1 MSMKKLLA
9 FIFIC
14 SIQINISQTSNKV
27 TAQIIGQSSNKNF
40 ENILIKTS
48 AECKCE
54 DYNFETGLEL
64 ERLTFNNIRINNS
77 EYYKLKEDVKAVVL
91 NKIIEMQDNP
101 NRIFSN
107 VKMEVELEK
116 NSKIKKKTVSIKGDK
131 NISNLSFIYFNPFFH
146 FNNKVKSFKFV
157 IDNKTN
163 FRTNYEVYIPVLS
176 KKMEFIVNRKIQ
188 SKFGSVEYGFKL

>member
-1 MSMKKLLA
+1 MKKLLA

-14 SIQINISQTSNKV
+14 SIQINVSQTPNRI
-27 TAQIIGQSSNKNF
+27 TAQIIGLSSNPDF
-40 ENILIKTS
+40 ENILIKTT

-101 NRIFSN
+101 NRIFTN
-107 VKMEVELEK
+107 VKMEVVLEK
-116 NSKIKKKTVSIKGDK
+116 NGKIKKKTVSIKADK
-131 NISNLSFIYFNPFFH
+131 NISNLNFIYFNPFFH

-163 FRTNYEVYIPVLS
+163 FRANYEVFIPVLS

-188 SKFGSVEYGFKL
+188 SKFGSVEYDFKL

>member
-1 MSMKKLLA
+1 MKKLLA

-14 SIQINISQTSNKV
+14 SIQINVSQTPNRI
-27 TAQIIGQSSNKNF
+27 TAQIIGASNNPDF
-40 ENILIKTS
+40 ENVLIKTS

-64 ERLTFNNIRINNS
+64 ERLTFDNIRINNS

-101 NRIFSN
+101 NRIFAN

-116 NSKIKKKTVSIKGDK
+116 NGKIKKKTVSIKADK
-131 NISNLSFIYFNPFFH
+131 KISNLNFIYFNPFFH

-163 FRTNYEVYIPVLS
+163 FRTNYEVLIPILS

-188 SKFGSVEYGFKL
+188 SKFGSVTFDFKL

>member
-1 MSMKKLLA
+1 MKKLLA

-27 TAQIIGQSSNKNF
+27 TAQIIGQSSNTDCKNV
-40 ENILIKTS
+40 LIKTT

-64 ERLTFNNIRINNS
+64 ERLTFHNIRINNS

-116 NSKIKKKTVSIKGDK
+116 NGKIKKKTVSIKGDK

-157 IDNKTN
+157 INNKTN
-163 FRTNYEVYIPVLS
+163 FRTNYEVYIPVMS
-176 KKMEFIVNRKIQ
+176 EKMEFIVNRKIQ
-188 SKFGSVEYGFKL
+188 SKFGSVEYDFKL

>member
-1 MSMKKLLA
+1 MKKLLA

-14 SIQINISQTSNKV
+14 SIQINVSQTPNRI
-27 TAQIIGQSSNKNF
+27 TAQIIGASNNPDF
-40 ENILIKTS
+40 ENVLIKTS

-101 NRIFSN
+101 NRIFAN

-116 NSKIKKKTVSIKGDK
+116 NGKIKKKTVSIKADN
-131 NISNLSFIYFNPFFH
+131 NISNLNFIYFNPFFH

-163 FRTNYEVYIPVLS
+163 FRTNYEVLIPVLS

-188 SKFGSVEYGFKL
+188 SKFGSVEYDFKL

>member
-1 MSMKKLLA
+1 MKKLLA

-14 SIQINISQTSNKV
+14 SIQINVSQTSNKV
-27 TAQIIGQSSNKNF
+27 TAQIIGQSSNKNL
-40 ENILIKTS
+40 ENILIKTT

-101 NRIFSN
+101 NRIFAN

-116 NSKIKKKTVSIKGDK
+116 NGKIKKKTVSIKADK
-131 NISNLSFIYFNPFFH
+131 NISNLNFIYFNPFFH
-146 FNNKVKSFKFV
+146 FNNKVKSFKYV
-157 IDNKTN
+157 IDDKTN
-163 FRTNYEVYIPVLS
+163 FRTNYEVLIPVLS

-188 SKFGSVEYGFKL
+188 SKFGSVEYDFKL

>member
-1 MSMKKLLA
+1 MKKLLA

-14 SIQINISQTSNKV
+14 SIQINVSQAPNRI
-27 TAQIIGQSSNKNF
+27 TAQIIGLSSNPDF
-40 ENILIKTS
+40 ENVLIKTS

-101 NRIFSN
+101 NRIFAN
-107 VKMEVELEK
+107 VRMEVELEK
-116 NSKIKKKTVSIKGDK
+116 NGKIKKKTVSIKADK
-131 NISNLSFIYFNPFFH
+131 NISNLNFIYFNPFFH

-163 FRTNYEVYIPVLS
+163 FRTNYEVLIPVLS

-188 SKFGSVEYGFKL
+188 SKFGSVEYDFKL

>member
-1 MSMKKLLA
+1 MKKLLA

-14 SIQINISQTSNKV
+14 SIQINVSQTSNKV
-27 TAQIIGQSSNKNF
+27 TAQIIGVSSNPDF
-40 ENILIKTS
+40 ENVLIKTS

-77 EYYKLKEDVKAVVL
+77 EYYQLKEDVKAVVL
-91 NKIIEMQDNP
+91 NKIIEIQDNP
-101 NRIFSN
+101 NRIFAN
-107 VKMEVELEK
+107 IKMEVELEK
-116 NSKIKKKTVSIKGDK
+116 NGKNKKKTVSIKADK
-131 NISNLSFIYFNPFFH
+131 NISNLNFIYFNPFFH

-163 FRTNYEVYIPVLS
+163 FRANYEVLIPVLS

-188 SKFGSVEYGFKL
+188 SKFESVEYDFKL

>member
-1 MSMKKLLA
+1 MKKLLA

-14 SIQINISQTSNKV
+14 SFQINVSQTSNKI

-40 ENILIKTS
+40 ENILIKTI

-91 NKIIEMQDNP
+91 NKIIEIQDNP

-116 NSKIKKKTVSIKGDK
+116 NGKIKKKIVSIKGDK
-131 NISNLSFIYFNPFFH
+131 NISNLNFIYFNPFFH
-146 FNNKVKSFKFV
+146 FNNKVESFKFV

-163 FRTNYEVYIPVLS
+163 FRTNYEVYIPVMS

>member
-1 MSMKKLLA
+1 MKKLLA

-14 SIQINISQTSNKV
+14 SIQINLSQTSNKV
-27 TAQIIGQSSNKNF
+27 TAQIIGVSSNPDF
-40 ENILIKTS
+40 ENVLIKTS
-48 AECKCE
+48 TECKCE

-101 NRIFSN
+101 NRIFAN

-116 NSKIKKKTVSIKGDK
+116 NGKIKKKTVSIKADK
-131 NISNLSFIYFNPFFH
+131 NISNLNFIYFNPFFH

-163 FRTNYEVYIPVLS
+163 FRTNYEVLIPVLS

-188 SKFGSVEYGFKL
+188 SKFGSVEYDFKL

>member
-1 MSMKKLLA
+1 MKKLLA

-14 SIQINISQTSNKV
+14 SIQINVSQTPNRI
-27 TAQIIGQSSNKNF
+27 TAQIIGASNNPDF
-40 ENILIKTS
+40 ENVLIKTS

-101 NRIFSN
+101 NRIFAN

-116 NSKIKKKTVSIKGDK
+116 NGKIKKKTVSIKADK
-131 NISNLSFIYFNPFFH
+131 NISNLNFIYFNPFFH

-163 FRTNYEVYIPVLS
+163 FRTNYEVLIPVLS

-188 SKFGSVEYGFKL
+188 SRFGVVEYDFKL

>member
-1 MSMKKLLA
+1 MKKLLA

-64 ERLTFNNIRINNS
+64 ERLNFNNIRINNS

-101 NRIFSN
+101 DRIFSN

-116 NSKIKKKTVSIKGDK
+116 NGKIKKKTVSIKGDK
-131 NISNLSFIYFNPFFH
+131 NISNLNFIYFNPFFH

>member
-1 MSMKKLLA
+1 MKKLLA
-9 FIFIC
+9 FIFIF
-14 SIQINISQTSNKV
+14 SIQINVSQTPNRI
-27 TAQIIGQSSNKNF
+27 TAQIIGASNNPDF
-40 ENILIKTS
+40 ENVLIKTS

-91 NKIIEMQDNP
+91 NKIIEIQENP
-101 NRIFSN
+101 VRIFAN

-116 NSKIKKKTVSIKGDK
+116 NGKIKKKTVSIKADN
-131 NISNLSFIYFNPFFH
+131 NISNLNFIYFNPFFH

-163 FRTNYEVYIPVLS
+163 FRTNYEVMIPVLS

-188 SKFGSVEYGFKL
+188 SKFGSVEYDFKL

>member
-1 MSMKKLLA
+1 MKKLLA

-14 SIQINISQTSNKV
+14 SIQINVSQTPNRI
-27 TAQIIGQSSNKNF
+27 TAQIIGASNNPDFKNV
-40 ENILIKTS
+40 LIKTS

-101 NRIFSN
+101 NRIFAN

-116 NSKIKKKTVSIKGDK
+116 NGKIKKKTVSIKADK
-131 NISNLSFIYFNPFFH
+131 NISNLNFIYFNPFFH

-163 FRTNYEVYIPVLS
+163 FRTNYEVLIPVLS

-188 SKFGSVEYGFKL
+188 SKFGSVEYDFKL

>member
-1 MSMKKLLA
+1 MKKLLA
-9 FIFIC
+9 IIFIC
-14 SIQINISQTSNKV
+14 SIQINVSQTSNKV
-27 TAQIIGQSSNKNF
+27 TAQIIGVSSNPDF

-101 NRIFSN
+101 NRIFTN
-107 VKMEVELEK
+107 VKMEVVLEK
-116 NSKIKKKTVSIKGDK
+116 NGKIKKKTVSIKADK
-131 NISNLSFIYFNPFFH
+131 NISNLNFIYFNPFFH

-163 FRTNYEVYIPVLS
+163 FRANYEVFIPVLS
-176 KKMEFIVNRKIQ
+176 KKMEFIVNRKI
-188 SKFGSVEYGFKL
+188 KNEYGSVEYNFEL

>member
-1 MSMKKLLA
+1 MA

-14 SIQINISQTSNKV
+14 SIQINVSQTSNKV
-27 TAQIIGQSSNKNF
+27 TAQIIGLSSNKNF
-40 ENILIKTS
+40 ENVLIKTT

-101 NRIFSN
+101 NRIFAN

-116 NSKIKKKTVSIKGDK
+116 NGKIKKKTVSIKGDK
-131 NISNLSFIYFNPFFH
+131 NISNLNFIFFNPFFH
-146 FNNKVKSFKFV
+146 FNNKVKSFKFI

-163 FRTNYEVYIPVLS
+163 FRTNYEVYIPILS

-188 SKFGSVEYGFKL
+188 SIFGSVLYYFKL

>member
-1 MSMKKLLA
+1 MKKLMA

-14 SIQINISQTSNKV
+14 SIQINVSQTSNKV
-27 TAQIIGQSSNKNF
+27 TAQIIGLSSNKNF
-40 ENILIKTS
+40 ENVLIKTT

-101 NRIFSN
+101 NRIFAN
-107 VKMEVELEK
+107 VKMELELEK
-116 NSKIKKKTVSIKGDK
+116 NGKIKKKTVSIKGDK
-131 NISNLSFIYFNPFFH
+131 NISNLNFIFFNPFFH
-146 FNNKVKSFKFV
+146 FNNKVKSFKFI

-163 FRTNYEVYIPVLS
+163 FRTNYEVYIPILS

-188 SKFGSVEYGFKL
+188 SIFGSVLYYFKL

>member
-1 MSMKKLLA
+1 MKKLLA
-9 FIFIC
+9 FFFIC
-14 SIQINISQTSNKV
+14 TIQINFSQTSNKL
-27 TAQIIGQSSNKNF
+27 TAQIIGLSSNPDF
-40 ENILIKTS
+40 ENVLIKTS

-77 EYYKLKEDVKAVVL
+77 EYYTLKEDVKAVVL

-101 NRIFSN
+101 NRIFTN
-107 VKMEVELEK
+107 VKMEVVLEK
-116 NSKIKKKTVSIKGDK
+116 NGKIKKKTVSIKADK
-131 NISNLSFIYFNPFFH
+131 NISNLNFIYFNPFFH

-163 FRTNYEVYIPVLS
+163 FRANYEVFIPVLS
-176 KKMEFIVNRKIQ
+176 KKMEFIVNRKI
-188 SKFGSVEYGFKL
+188 KNEYGSVEYNFEL

>member
-1 MSMKKLLA
+1 MKKLLA

-14 SIQINISQTSNKV
+14 SLQINVSQTSNKV

-40 ENILIKTS
+40 ENILIKTI

-91 NKIIEMQDNP
+91 NKIIEIQDNP
-101 NRIFSN
+101 IRIFAN

-116 NSKIKKKTVSIKGDK
+116 NGKIKKKTVSIKGDK
-131 NISNLSFIYFNPFFH
+131 NISNLNFIYFNPFFH
-146 FNNKVKSFKFV
+146 FKDKVKSFKFV

-163 FRTNYEVYIPVLS
+163 FRTNYEIYIPVLS

>member
-1 MSMKKLLA
+1 MKKLLA

-14 SIQINISQTSNKV
+14 TIQINFSQTSNKV
-27 TAQIIGQSSNKNF
+27 TAQIIGVSSNPDF
-40 ENILIKTS
+40 ENVLIKTS

-101 NRIFSN
+101 NRIFAN

-116 NSKIKKKTVSIKGDK
+116 NGKIKKKTVSVKGDK
-131 NISNLSFIYFNPFFH
+131 NISNLNFIYFNPFFH

-163 FRTNYEVYIPVLS
+163 FRANYEVLIHVLS

-188 SKFGSVEYGFKL
+188 SKFESVEYDFKL

>member
-1 MSMKKLLA
+1 MKKLLA

-14 SIQINISQTSNKV
+14 TIQINFSQTSNKL
-27 TAQIIGQSSNKNF
+27 TAQIIGLSSNPDF
-40 ENILIKTS
+40 ENVLIKTS
-48 AECKCE
+48 VECKCE

-101 NRIFSN
+101 NRIFAN

-116 NSKIKKKTVSIKGDK
+116 NGKIKKKTVSIKADK
-131 NISNLSFIYFNPFFH
+131 NISNLNFIYFNPFFH

-157 IDNKTN
+157 IDSKTN
-163 FRTNYEVYIPVLS
+163 FRANYEVLIPVLS

-188 SKFGSVEYGFKL
+188 SKFGSVEYDFKL

>member
-1 MSMKKLLA
+1 MKKLMA

-14 SIQINISQTSNKV
+14 SIQINVSQTSNKV
-27 TAQIIGQSSNKNF
+27 TAQIIGLSSNKNF
-40 ENILIKTS
+40 ENVLIKTT

-101 NRIFSN
+101 NRIFAN

-116 NSKIKKKTVSIKGDK
+116 NGKIKKKTVSIKGDK
-131 NISNLSFIYFNPFFH
+131 NISNLNFIFFNPFFH
-146 FNNKVKSFKFV
+146 FNNKVKSFKFI

-163 FRTNYEVYIPVLS
+163 FRTNYEVYIPILS

-188 SKFGSVEYGFKL
+188 SIFGSVLYYFKL

>member
-1 MSMKKLLA
+1 MKKLLA
-9 FIFIC
+9 IIFIC
-14 SIQINISQTSNKV
+14 SIQINVSQTSNKV
-27 TAQIIGQSSNKNF
+27 TAQIIGQSSNKNL
-40 ENILIKTS
+40 ENILIKTT

-77 EYYKLKEDVKAVVL
+77 EYYTLKEDVKAVVL

-101 NRIFSN
+101 NRIFTN
-107 VKMEVELEK
+107 VKMEVVLEK
-116 NSKIKKKTVSIKGDK
+116 NGKIKKKTVSIKADK
-131 NISNLSFIYFNPFFH
+131 NISNLNFIYFNPFFH

-163 FRTNYEVYIPVLS
+163 FRANYEVFIPVLS
-176 KKMEFIVNRKIQ
+176 KKMEFIVNRKI
-188 SKFGSVEYGFKL
+188 KNEYGSVEYNFEL

>member
-1 MSMKKLLA
+1 MKKLLA

-14 SIQINISQTSNKV
+14 SIQINVSQTFNKV

-40 ENILIKTS
+40 ENILIKTIS
-48 AECKCE
+48 ECKCE

-64 ERLTFNNIRINNS
+64 ERLAFNNIRINNS
-77 EYYKLKEDVKAVVL
+77 EYYKLKEDVKAVAL

-101 NRIFSN
+101 NRIFAN

-116 NSKIKKKTVSIKGDK
+116 NGKIKKKTISVKGDK
-131 NISNLSFIYFNPFFH
+131 NISNLNFIYFNPFFH

-163 FRTNYEVYIPVLS
+163 FRTNYEVYIPVIS

>member
-1 MSMKKLLA
+1 MKKLLA
-9 FIFIC
+9 FFFIC
-14 SIQINISQTSNKV
+14 TIQINFSQTSNKL
-27 TAQIIGQSSNKNF
+27 TAQIIGLSSNPDF
-40 ENILIKTS
+40 ENVLIKTS

-77 EYYKLKEDVKAVVL
+77 EYYTLKEDVKAVVL

-101 NRIFSN
+101 NRIFTN
-107 VKMEVELEK
+107 VKMEVVLEK
-116 NSKIKKKTVSIKGDK
+116 NGKIKKKTVSIKADK
-131 NISNLSFIYFNPFFH
+131 NISNLNFIYFNPFFH

-163 FRTNYEVYIPVLS
+163 FRANYEVFIPVLS

-188 SKFGSVEYGFKL
+188 SKFGSIEYDFKL

>member
-1 MSMKKLLA
+1 MKKLLA

-14 SIQINISQTSNKV
+14 TIQINFSQTSNKL
-27 TAQIIGQSSNKNF
+27 TAQIIGASNNPDF
-40 ENILIKTS
+40 ENVLIKTS

-101 NRIFSN
+101 NRIFAN

-116 NSKIKKKTVSIKGDK
+116 NGKIKKKTVSIKADK
-131 NISNLSFIYFNPFFH
+131 NISNLNFIYFNPFFH

-163 FRTNYEVYIPVLS
+163 FRANYEVLIPVLS

-188 SKFGSVEYGFKL
+188 SRFGVVEYDFKL

>member
-1 MSMKKLLA
+1 MKKLLA

-14 SIQINISQTSNKV
+14 TIQINFSQTSNKL
-27 TAQIIGQSSNKNF
+27 TAQIIGVSSNPDF
-40 ENILIKTS
+40 ENVLIKTS

-64 ERLTFNNIRINNS
+64 ERLTFNNIQINNS

-101 NRIFSN
+101 NRIFAN

-116 NSKIKKKTVSIKGDK
+116 NGKIKKKTVSIKADK
-131 NISNLSFIYFNPFFH
+131 NISNLNFIYFNPFFH
-146 FNNKVKSFKFV
+146 FNNKVNSFKFV
-157 IDNKTN
+157 IDSKTN
-163 FRTNYEVYIPVLS
+163 FRANYEVLIPVLS

-188 SKFGSVEYGFKL
+188 SKFGSVEYDFKL

>member
-1 MSMKKLLA
+1 MKKLLA

-14 SIQINISQTSNKV
+14 FVQINVSQTSNKV
-27 TAQIIGQSSNKNF
+27 TAQIIGQSNNKNF
-40 ENILIKTS
+40 ENILIKTI

-91 NKIIEMQDNP
+91 NKIIEIQDNP
-101 NRIFSN
+101 IRIFAN

-116 NSKIKKKTVSIKGDK
+116 NGKIKKKTVSIKGDK
-131 NISNLSFIYFNPFFH
+131 NISNLNFIYFNPFFH
-146 FNNKVKSFKFV
+146 FNNKVESFKFV

-163 FRTNYEVYIPVLS
+163 FRTNYEVYIPVMS

-188 SKFGSVEYGFKL
+188 SKFGSVEYDFKL

>member
-1 MSMKKLLA
+1 MKKLLA

-14 SIQINISQTSNKV
+14 SIQINVSQTSNKV
-27 TAQIIGQSSNKNF
+27 TAQIIGQSSNKNL
-40 ENILIKTS
+40 ENILIKTT

-101 NRIFSN
+101 NRIFTN
-107 VKMEVELEK
+107 VKMEVVLEK
-116 NSKIKKKTVSIKGDK
+116 NGKIKKKTVSIKADK
-131 NISNLSFIYFNPFFH
+131 NISNLNFIYFNPFFH

-163 FRTNYEVYIPVLS
+163 FRTNYEVLIPVLS

-188 SKFGSVEYGFKL
+188 SKFGSVEYNFRL

>member
-1 MSMKKLLA
+1 MKKLLA

-14 SIQINISQTSNKV
+14 SLQINVSQTSNKV
-27 TAQIIGQSSNKNF
+27 TAQIIGFSSNKNF

-48 AECKCE
+48 AKCKCE

-91 NKIIEMQDNP
+91 NKIIELQDNP
-101 NRIFSN
+101 NRIFAN

-116 NSKIKKKTVSIKGDK
+116 NGKIKKKTVSIKADK
-131 NISNLSFIYFNPFFH
+131 NISNLNFIYFNPFFH

-163 FRTNYEVYIPVLS
+163 FRTNYEIYIPVMS
-176 KKMEFIVNRKIQ
+176 EKMEFIVNRKIQ
-188 SKFGSVEYGFKL
+188 SKFGNVEYDFKL

>member
-1 MSMKKLLA
+1 MKKLLA

-40 ENILIKTS
+40 KNILIKTS

-101 NRIFSN
+101 NRIFAN

-116 NSKIKKKTVSIKGDK
+116 NGKIKKKTVSVKADK
-131 NISNLSFIYFNPFFH
+131 NISNLNFIYFNPFFH

-163 FRTNYEVYIPVLS
+163 FRTNYEVYIPVMS

-188 SKFGSVEYGFKL
+188 SKFGSVEYDFKL

>member
-1 MSMKKLLA
+1 MKKLLA
-9 FIFIC
+9 FIFIF
-14 SIQINISQTSNKV
+14 SIQINVSQTFNKV

-40 ENILIKTS
+40 ENILIKTIS
-48 AECKCE
+48 ECKCE

-64 ERLTFNNIRINNS
+64 ERLAFNNIRINNS

-91 NKIIEMQDNP
+91 KKIIEMQDNP
-101 NRIFSN
+101 NRIFAN

-116 NSKIKKKTVSIKGDK
+116 NGKIKNKTVSIKADK
-131 NISNLSFIYFNPFFH
+131 NISNLNFIYFNPFFH
-146 FNNKVKSFKFV
+146 YNNKVKSFKFV

-163 FRTNYEVYIPVLS
+163 FRTNYEVYIPVMS

-188 SKFGSVEYGFKL
+188 SKFGSVEYDFKL

>member
-1 MSMKKLLA
+1 MKKLLA

-14 SIQINISQTSNKV
+14 SIQINVSQTSNRI
-27 TAQIIGQSSNKNF
+27 TAQIIGASNNPDF
-40 ENILIKTS
+40 ENVLIKTS

-101 NRIFSN
+101 SRIFAN

-116 NSKIKKKTVSIKGDK
+116 NGKIKKKTVSIKADK
-131 NISNLSFIYFNPFFH
+131 NISNLNFIYFNPFFH

-157 IDNKTN
+157 IDDKTN
-163 FRTNYEVYIPVLS
+163 FRTNYEVLIPVLS

-188 SKFGSVEYGFKL
+188 SKFGSVEYDFKL

>member
-1 MSMKKLLA
+1 MKKLLA

-64 ERLTFNNIRINNS
+64 ERLNFNNIRINNS

-101 NRIFSN
+101 DRIFSN

-116 NSKIKKKTVSIKGDK
+116 NGKIKKKTVSIKGDK